1 MRPVVLVFAI
11 ALAASTVAA
20 QQPARRTPAPKAP
33 AQEPL
38 PPLSYVCTM
47 PGDENVLEDKPG
59 VCPNPKCGMKLVP
72 VRLVSRWSCATNTV
86 AIKDAP
92 GKCPTDGSDLVRVTV
107 EMTFACPGTKDL
119 DSLNPGKCPDG
130 TSMQPKY
137 AARAHGNHNPQH
149 GGQFFMAPD
158 SWHHIEGVYLPSGVF
173 RMYLYDDFTKPL
185 KAVDARPITARLV
198 TKQVYDPSTAK
209 ENEIEKYP
217 LVRKGSYLEA
227 PIGQRSLPARMS
239 AKVTFKAG
247 DKENLFD
254 FTFDAFSKD
263 PAAPATVTSAAPAK
277 PSATTAK
284 KPAPV
289 APTSVAKTAPRAAP
303 TDPNLIELGVNPALI
318 TVPIPDTVPEMLA
331 QLRTRTDQ
339 IRQFIDKG
347 ELAAI
352 YVPAFQAKDLA
363 LALDEHRRELSAEKQ
378 KVVEPAVQKVVRSAY
393 MLDAFGDLGNKQQ
406 IVEAYAIFTAA
417 VKDIQSAFPEKP

>member
-1 MRPVVLVFAI
+1 MRPAVLVFVV
-11 ALAASTVAA
+11 ALSVTAGAQRAAAPKPA
-20 QQPARRTPAPKAP
+20 QTPAPKPP
-33 AQEPL
+33 AAEPL
-38 PPLSYVCTM
+38 EPLSYVCTM

-72 VRLVSRWSCATNTV
+72 VRLVSKWSCATNT
-86 AIKDAP
+86 AFIKDGP

-107 EMTFACPGTKDL
+107 EMTFGCPGTKDL
-119 DSLNPGKCPDG
+119 DTLEPGKCPDG
-130 TSMQPKY
+130 APKQRKY

-158 SWHHIEGVYLPSGVF
+158 SWHHIEGVYLPSGAF
-173 RMYLYDDFTKPL
+173 RLYLYDDFTKPL
-185 KAVDARPITARLV
+185 KAVDARPIAARLV
-198 TKQVYDPSTAK
+198 TKQVYDPSTGK
-209 ENEIEKYP
+209 ENEIEKYA

-227 PIGQRSLPARMS
+227 SIGQRSLPARMS

-263 PAAPATVTSAAPAK
+263 PAAPKATAAPVKTTAAAAK
-277 PSATTAK
+277 PGTTTAA
-284 KPAPV
+284 KPAPG
-289 APTSVAKTAPRAAP
+289 APAATP
-303 TDPNLIELGVNPALI
+303 DPNLVELGVNPALI
-318 TVPIPDTVPEMLA
+318 AVPIPETVPEMLA
-331 QLRTRTDQ
+331 QLRTRSDQ

-347 ELAAI
+347 EFAAV

-363 LALDEHRRELSAEKQ
+363 LALDEHRRELSVDKQ
-378 KVVEPAVQKVVRSAY
+378 RVVEPAVQKVVRSAY

-406 IVEAYAIFTAA
+406 ILEAYAIFTAA
-417 VKDIQSAFPEKP
+417 VKDIQSAFPEK

>member
-1 MRPVVLVFAI
+1 MITVMRRGVLVFAV
-11 ALAASTVAA
+11 ALAATSVAA
-20 QQPARRTPAPKAP
+20 QQAVKPKAP
-33 AQEPL
+33 PAQQLEPV
-38 PPLSYVCTM
+38 SYVCTM
-47 PGDENVLEDKPG
+47 PGDENVLEDRPG

-72 VRLVSRWSCATNTV
+72 VRLVSRWSCATNTLV
-86 AIKDAP
+86 IKDAP
-92 GKCPTDGSDLVRVTV
+92 GKCATDGSDMVRVTV
-107 EMTFACPGTKDL
+107 EMTFGCPGTKDL
-119 DSLNPGKCPDG
+119 DSLNPGPCRDG
-130 TSMQPKY
+130 TAKQPKY

-158 SWHHIEGVYLPSGVF
+158 SWHHVEGVYLPSGVF

-185 KAVDARPITARLV
+185 KVAEARAIAARLV
-198 TKQVYDPSTAK
+198 TKQVYDPSTGK
-209 ENEIEKYP
+209 ENEIEKFA
-217 LVRKGSYLEA
+217 LARTGSYLEA

-263 PAAPATVTSAAPAK
+263 PTAPLNAPVKTASAAPVRPA
-277 PSATTAK
+277 ATAAAK
-284 KPAPV
+284 KPAAS
-289 APTSVAKTAPRAAP
+289 APAAAAP
-303 TDPNLIELGVNPALI
+303 GAPDPAIVELGVNPALI
-318 TVPIPDTVPEMLA
+318 TVPIPETVPEMLA

-347 ELAAI
+347 EFAAV

-363 LALDEHRRELSAEKQ
+363 LALDEHRRDLPVEKQ
-378 KVVEPAVQKVVRSAY
+378 TIVQPAVQRVVRSAY

-406 IVEAYAIFTAA
+406 ILEAYAIFTAA
-417 VKDIQSAFPEKP
+417 VKDIQLAFPENK